1 MAAQLALLN
10 TATTTEDLLRRVHD
24 GLAGVRAD
32 QDRRPLYGLP
42 APSLLPRRQDD

>member
-10 TATTTEDLLRRVHD
+10 TATTTEDLLHQVHD

-32 QDRRPLYGLP
+32 RDERHLYGVP
-42 APSLLPRRQDD
+42 APSLLPRRKD